1 MQYADSV
8 YALAGV
14 AKDMCFLDSHPS
26 SHPPSRARQ
35 NSQFFWDGGAIRR
48 VKKFYAGIRIQIS

>member
-26 SHPPSRARQ
+26 SHPPSGARQ
-35 NSQFFWDGGAIRR
+35 NSQFFWDA
-48 VKKFYAGIRIQIS
+48 AL